1 MGHAERFRQ
10 ISIRIVLLLGAAAI
24 ALGGCIASVKYP
36 ADWAAIRVS
45 ECADLSGA
53 YENRGVV
60 HSPTQMW
67 SGPFEVTNTWLAQLF
82 FNGQGR
88 TLSDPKRPAY
98 VQIDAR
104 TPGLLG
110 ITATMPD
117 GKAVPITLHQDK
129 DEFRCR
135 EGNIELSS
143 SELGVNFVIVGG
155 ATTTFRLYR
164 ATDGALIVSGH
175 SQLVGTAMIV
185 VPLYGSSRTYARFAP
200 APEAAVLPATP
211 AGTK

>member
-1 MGHAERFRQ
+1 MTFR
-10 ISIRIVLLLGAAAI
+10 SVLLVGVAGVAFC
-24 ALGGCIASVKYP
+24 GCVASVKYP

-45 ECADLSGA
+45 ECADLSGT
-53 YENRGVV
+53 YQNRGVI

-67 SGPFEVTNTWLAQLF
+67 SGPFEITNTWLAQLF

-135 EGNIELSS
+135 EGSVELSS

-155 ATTTFRLYR
+155 AMSTFRLSK

-175 SQLVGTAMIV
+175 SQMVGTAMIV

-200 APEAAVLPATP
+200 APEAAVLPAAP
-211 AGTK
+211 AGAK

>member
-1 MGHAERFRQ
+1 MTFR
-10 ISIRIVLLLGAAAI
+10 SVLSLGVAGVAFC
-24 ALGGCIASVKYP
+24 GCVASVKYP
-36 ADWAAIRVS
+36 ADWAAIRDS
-45 ECADLSGA
+45 ECTDLSGS
-53 YENRGVV
+53 YENRGVI

-67 SGPFEVTNTWLAQLF
+67 SGPFEITNTWLAQLF

-135 EGNIELSS
+135 EGSIELSS

-155 ATTTFRLYR
+155 AMSTFRLSK

-175 SQLVGTAMIV
+175 SQMVGTAMIV
-185 VPLYGSSRTYARFAP
+185 VPIYGSSRTYARFAP
-200 APEAAVLPATP
+200 APGAAVLPAAP